1 METMSHRVK
10 LTLEFLGILLVALV
24 FTVAPGGG
32 STLNVML
39 AILSIAFFVA
49 IAMLG
54 YRLYRENSFTLE
66 SLTDLQ
72 RGVLYAAVGGAFLV
86 FAAAERMFD
95 WGGGGVVIWIALLGL
110 CSYGIFWVWTS
121 SRDYA

>member
-1 METMSHRVK
+1 MSDRVRV
-10 LTLEFLGILLVALV
+10 TLEILGVLLVALV

-32 STLNVML
+32 STLNVIL

-49 IAMLG
+49 IALLG
-54 YRLYRENSFTLE
+54 YRLYRENTITLD
-66 SLTDLQ
+66 SLTDAQ
-72 RGVLYAAVGGAFLV
+72 RGVLYASVGGAFLA
-86 FAAAERMFD
+86 FAAAERLFD

-110 CSYGIFWVWTS
+110 CSYGIFWVYVS

>member
-1 METMSHRVK
+1 MSDRTRV
-10 LTLEFLGILLVALV
+10 TLEFLAILLIALLL
-24 FTVAPGGG
+24 TAAPGGD
-32 STLNVML
+32 STLQVIL
-39 AILSIAFFVA
+39 AILSIGFFVA
-49 IAMLG
+49 IALFG
-54 YRLYRENSFTLE
+54 YRLYRENKFMVD

-72 RGVLYAAVGGAFLV
+72 RGVLYSCVGGAFLV

-110 CSYGIFWVWTS
+110 CSYGIFWVWQS

>member
-1 METMSHRVK
+1 MSDRVRVY
-10 LTLEFLGILLVALV
+10 LEFLGVLLLALL

-49 IAMLG
+49 IALLG

-66 SLTDLQ
+66 SLTDAQ
-72 RGVLYAAVGGAFLV
+72 RGVLYSAVAGAFLV
-86 FAAAERMFD
+86 FAASERLWE
-95 WGGGGVVIWIALLGL
+95 WGGGGIVIWIALLGL
-110 CSYGIFWVWTS
+110 CSYGVYWVWVS

>member
-1 METMSHRVK
+1 MRIG
-10 LTLEFLGILLVALV
+10 LEFLAVAAIALV
-24 FTVAPGGG
+24 FTVAPGGD
-32 STLNVML
+32 STLRIML

-49 IAMLG
+49 IALLG

-66 SLTDLQ
+66 GLTDLQ
-72 RGVLYAAVGGAFLV
+72 RGILYSSVGGAFLV
-86 FAAAERMFD
+86 FAASERMFD

-110 CSYGIFWVWTS
+110 CSYGVFWVWMS

>member
-1 METMSHRVK
+1 MSDRVRVG
-10 LTLEFLGILLVALV
+10 LEFLAVLLVALL

-32 STLNVML
+32 STLNVL
-39 AILSIAFFVA
+39 VAILSIGFFVA
-49 IAMLG
+49 IALLG
-54 YRLYRENSFTLE
+54 YRLYREHSFTLE

-72 RGVLYAAVGGAFLV
+72 RGVLYSAVGGAFLV
-86 FAAAERMFD
+86 FASAERLFG
-95 WGGGGVVIWIALLGL
+95 WGGGGVVMWIALLGL

>member
-1 METMSHRVK
+1 MSDR
-10 LTLEFLGILLVALV
+10 TRQAFGILAVLLIALV

-32 STLNVML
+32 STLNVIL

-49 IAMLG
+49 IALLG
-54 YRLYRENSFTLE
+54 YRLYRENSFTLD

-72 RGVLYAAVGGAFLV
+72 RAVLYSSVGGAFLV
-86 FAAAERMFD
+86 FAASERLFD
-95 WGGGGVVIWIALLGL
+95 IGGGGVVIWIALLGL
-110 CSYGIFWVWTS
+110 CSYGIFWVWMS

>member
-1 METMSHRVK
+1 MSERVRIG
-10 LTLEFLGILLVALV
+10 LEFLAVLAIALL

-39 AILSIAFFVA
+39 AILSVAFFVA
-49 IAMLG
+49 IALLG
-54 YRLYRENSFTLE
+54 YRLYRENTFTLE

-72 RGVLYAAVGGAFLV
+72 RGVLYSAVGGAFLV

-95 WGGGGVVIWIALLGL
+95 WGGGGIVIWIALLGL
-110 CSYGIFWVWTS
+110 CSYGIFWVWMS